1 MMPEHAVPGSLGN
14 RWVQLAIMVL
24 STVTLSNMQ
33 YGWTLFVN
41 PMHNETSW
49 PTVGIQL
56 AFSILIFLNTWLA
69 PFEGLVAD
77 RYGPRFVV
85 MLGGLAAG
93 TSWVLNSRAHSLQTL
108 YVAAAIG
115 GLGIGCVFGTCMG
128 TALKWFPER
137 RGFASGMI
145 AAGYGLG
152 AAITVIPTSRMI
164 LASGYRHTFFFFGL
178 LQGVSIFCLGAF
190 LVKPAVRAL
199 QPSVGRA
206 SWPVHAP
213 EARTGKMPQGREFTP
228 SQTVRTKVFWLIYLV
243 YLMIGSGGMIVTAQ
257 LGPIARDFGVDKQT
271 ITLLGFSM
279 PLLAMAISIDNLA
292 NGLTRPFSGYL
303 SDRIGRENTM
313 LLMFCADGVALLG
326 MAAFGRQPLAFL
338 VFAALIFLF
347 WGEIFCIFPAI
358 CGDTFGVKN
367 ATANN
372 GLLYTA
378 KGTSALVVPLAN
390 LMVAATGTWT
400 AVLLVM
406 AASSIGAGLLAKLA
420 VEPMRIRMPAPKA
433 LPVKTAGP
441 IPAELI

>member
-1 MMPEHAVPGSLGN
+1 MTPQPLEHAVPGSLDN
-14 RWVQLAIMVL
+14 RWVQLTIMVL

-41 PMHNETSW
+41 PMHLETRW

-69 PFEGLVAD
+69 PLEGWVAD
-77 RYGPRFVV
+77 RCGPRFVV

-93 TSWVLNSRAHSLQTL
+93 TSWVLNSRAHSLQML

-164 LASGYRHTFFFFGL
+164 LASGYRHTFLFFGL

-190 LVKPAVRAL
+190 LVKPAVQVYR
-199 QPSVGRA
+199 P
-206 SWPVHAP
+206 
-213 EARTGKMPQGREFTP
+213 ARTGRIRQGKEFTP

-257 LGPIARDFGVDKQT
+257 LGPIARDFGVDKQMV
-271 ITLLGFSM
+271 TLLGFSM
-279 PLLAMAISIDNLA
+279 PLLALAVSIDNVA
-292 NGLTRPFSGYL
+292 NGITRPFSGFL
-303 SDRIGRENTM
+303 SDKIGRENTM
-313 LLMFCADGVALLG
+313 LLMFCADGIAFLG
-326 MAAFGRQPLAFL
+326 MAAFGRQPVAFL

-347 WGEIFCIFPAI
+347 WGEIFAIFPAI
-358 CGDTFGVKN
+358 CGDTFGVRN

-390 LMVAATGTWT
+390 LMVSATGTWT

-406 AASSIGAGLLAKLA
+406 AASSLGAGVLAKLA
-420 VEPMRIRMPAPKA
+420 VEPMRRGMPAA
-433 LPVKTAGP
+433 EGLPVKTEGTIA
-441 IPAELI
+441 AEAI

>member
-1 MMPEHAVPGSLGN
+1 
-14 RWVQLAIMVL
+14 MVL

-41 PMHNETSW
+41 PMRNETHW
-49 PTVGIQL
+49 ATVGIQL

-69 PFEGLVAD
+69 PLEGWVAD

-93 TSWVLNSRAHSLQTL
+93 TSWVVNSRAHSLQTL

-152 AAITVIPTSRMI
+152 AAITAIPTSRMI

-190 LVKPAVRAL
+190 LIKPRVSAHRL
-199 QPSVGRA
+199 SSTGRI
-206 SWPVHAP
+206 
-213 EARTGKMPQGREFTP
+213 RQGQEFTP
-228 SQTVRTKVFWLIYLV
+228 SQTVRTKVFWMIYLV

-257 LGPIARDFGVDKQT
+257 LGPIARDFGVEKQT
-271 ITLLGFSM
+271 IALLGLSM
-279 PLLAMAISIDNLA
+279 PLLAMAVSIDNLA
-292 NGLTRPFSGYL
+292 NGLTRPFSGFL
-303 SDRIGRENTM
+303 SDKIGRENTM
-313 LLMFCADGVALLG
+313 LLMFGAEGIAFLG
-326 MAAFGRQPLAFL
+326 MAALGRQPLAFL

-347 WGEIFCIFPAI
+347 WGEIFSLFPAI

-390 LMVAATGTWT
+390 LLVAATGTWT
-400 AVLLVM
+400 AVLLLM
-406 AASSIGAGLLAKLA
+406 AVSSVGAGLLAKL
-420 VEPMRIRMPAPKA
+420 VVDPMRRRMFTPEASPM
-433 LPVKTAGP
+433 TRAGA
-441 IPAELI
+441 IITEVI